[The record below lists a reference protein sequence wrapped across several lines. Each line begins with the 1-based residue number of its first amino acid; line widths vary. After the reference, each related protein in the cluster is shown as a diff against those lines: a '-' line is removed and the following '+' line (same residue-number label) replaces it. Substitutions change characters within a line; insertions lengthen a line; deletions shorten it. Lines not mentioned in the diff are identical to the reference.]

1 SRSEAAKQRRQ
12 DQLQRWL
19 GSETDRTGSEARD
32 TLSASGTRRAKVR
45 FAQGAVFMA
54 ACSAGDR
61 EEVAALLRQGADINH
76 ANIDG
81 LTALHQACID
91 ENAEMVQFLVESGS
105 DINRGD
111 NEGWTPL
118 HAAASCGFIQIV
130 KFLIEHGA
138 HVGAVNSEGELPL
151 DVATEDAMERL
162 LKEEIK
168 KQGIDVDKAR
178 KEEERVMLQEATAV
192 LAGGG
197 TLLPHPNTKATAL
210 HVASA
215 KGYIEVL
222 KVLLR
227 CGVDVN
233 SRDVD
238 GWTPLHAAAHWGQE
252 EVCGLLADSMC
263 DMGAVNNVG
272 QTPLDVADENLA
284 DALEELQKKQNAL
297 RSEKEK
303 QTPVI
308 DTSQQIPIV
317 PVRARRSSK
326 EKICLHERE
335 KHPSPALPSGP
346 VEDEE
351 EEGQT
356 GQGQPQSQGKASS
369 SSSSEEESE
378 SESDAES
385 EKAKNR
391 ELINNLNNKRNTSG
405 LLPTSMSLSSAV
417 SQMKKVK
424 EVGHQ
429 ASLRA
434 TKDLTKPPTGEAP
447 GSWRTSLRKAGSSV
461 TLGSAE
467 LTDSSQEQSRVPD
480 PGLGMTRSA
489 SSPRLSSE
497 AEAKVNAVSSE
508 PRLARVPPIPTRR
521 LFSIPDSSPES
532 SNSPSWLSRSSS
544 YTRRLP
550 SQPGNDFTSSTPSL
564 LHSSSYGKRLDDPSV
579 TSANTGT
586 SASGLG
592 HLNSVLSQSDS
603 EPRLLLPGQSS
614 FLNKANAFFSSY
626 LKTSFSPRLPQ
637 EQKDPSAVTSAN
649 SQAPTAGEQ
658 ETKQR
663 RKSYLTPVRDEE
675 AEAQRKARSRH
686 ARQSRRSTQG
696 VTLTD
701 LVPLIGLHSSHV
713 TSLSRRTWCLQEVSW
728 RSRIASLQKS
738 DLLGLTQPSGS
749 SRPPAAD
756 KKGAHLP
763 LKEDFSA
770 YNSPL
775 TCLIFTDA
783 EASTGENEMER
794 WARERRERRQ
804 ARARRKAQRTGESDD
819 NEPSGEEEFSGS
831 GLDPRVR
838 TAAAFA
844 LFVFPSFFTHS
855 VSRSDSVISDLCSCT
870 PSGRTARVTTAPLEG
885 RPKTLKR
892 YPLSQIILLCSL
904 RGCLHVLRPRRK
916 CVCLSVQLFEE
927 VSRENSQLQSQLQD
941 TQRVVSQTRLELE
954 KATQRQER
962 LSDCSALLEL
972 ERKDRRMLERR
983 LGELEE
989 ELKVLVDLRADNQ
1002 RLKDENGALIRVISK
1017 LSK

>member
-1 SRSEAAKQRRQ
+1 MAATDASRSEAAKQRRQ

-19 GSETDRTGSEARD
+19 GSETDRTGSEARE
-32 TLSASGTRRAKVR
+32 TLSGSVTRRAKVR

-105 DINRGD
+105 DVNRGD

-118 HAAASCGFIQIV
+118 HAAASCGFIQIT
-130 KFLIEHGA
+130 KYLIEHGA

-162 LKEEIK
+162 LKAEIK

-178 KEEERVMLQEATAV
+178 KEEERIMLQDAMAV

-197 TLLPHPNTKATAL
+197 TLTPHPNTKATAL
-210 HVASA
+210 HVAAA

-222 KVLLR
+222 KVLLQ
-227 CGVDVN
+227 CGVDVD
-233 SRDVD
+233 SMDID

-252 EVCGLLADSMC
+252 EVCIQLADNMC

-272 QTPLDVADENLA
+272 QTPLDVADESLA
-284 DALEELQKKQNAL
+284 DTLEQLQKKQNAL
-297 RSEKEK
+297 RSLKEK

-308 DTSQQIPIV
+308 EPGPQISMV
-317 PVRARRSSK
+317 PVRTRSK

-335 KHPSPALPSGP
+335 KHPSPALPSSP
-346 VEDEE
+346 AEDEE

-356 GQGQPQSQGKASS
+356 GQSQSQSQGKASS

-385 EKAKNR
+385 EKVKSR
-391 ELINNLNNKRNTSG
+391 EIINNLNNKRNATS
-405 LLPTSMSLSSAV
+405 LLPTSMSTSTAA
-417 SQMKKVK
+417 SQAKK
-424 EVGHQ
+424 Q
-429 ASLRA
+429 DPS
-434 TKDLTKPPTGEAP
+434 KPPATEAP

-461 TLGSAE
+461 TLGSAG
-467 LTDSSQEQSRVPD
+467 LPDSSQDPSRPPD
-480 PGLGMTRSA
+480 TGLGMIRSA

-497 AEAKVNAVSSE
+497 ADTKE

-521 LFSIPDSSPES
+521 LFSIPDSSPDN
-532 SNSPSWLSRSSS
+532 SNSWLSRSSS
-544 YTRRLP
+544 YTRRLH
-550 SQPGNDFTSSTPSL
+550 SQSGNDLTSSTPSL
-564 LHSSSYGKRLDDPSV
+564 LLSSSYGKRLDDPTV
-579 TSANTGT
+579 TSASTGT
-586 SASGLG
+586 SSTGLSRF
-592 HLNSVLSQSDS
+592 NSVL
-603 EPRLLLPGQSS
+603 GQ
-614 FLNKANAFFSSY
+614 
-626 LKTSFSPRLPQ
+626 RLPQ
-637 EQKDPSAVTSAN
+637 EQTEKKDQSAVSN
-649 SQAPTAGEQ
+649 SQSTTTGEQ

-701 LVPLIGLHSSHV
+701 LQEAEKTMKTDNKG
-713 TSLSRRTWCLQEVSW
+713 RDKKEEEEKEKEAKAKKGEEGEVSW

-738 DLLGLTQPSGS
+738 DLLGLTQPTGTP
-749 SRPPAAD
+749 RPQTSD
-756 KKGAHLP
+756 RR
-763 LKEDFSA
+763 DV
-770 YNSPL
+770 
-775 TCLIFTDA
+775 
-783 EASTGENEMER
+783 EASTGESETER

-819 NEPSGEEEFSGS
+819 NDPSGEEEFSGS
-831 GLDPRVR
+831 GLDPQ
-838 TAAAFA
+838 TDQH
-844 LFVFPSFFTHS
+844 LS
-855 VSRSDSVISDLCSCT
+855 SRSDISYNDCT
-870 PSGRTARVTTAPLEG
+870 QGEG
-885 RPKTLKR
+885 SETKDFK
-892 YPLSQIILLCSL
+892 
-904 RGCLHVLRPRRK
+904 K
-916 CVCLSVQLFEE
+916 LFEE

-941 TQRVVSQTRLELE
+941 TQRIVSQTRLDLE

-962 LSDCSALLEL
+962 FTDCSALLDL

-983 LGELEE
+983 MAELEE

>member
-1 SRSEAAKQRRQ
+1 MAATDQSRSEAAKQRRQ

-19 GSETDRTGSEARD
+19 GSETDQTGPETRGTASG
-32 TLSASGTRRAKVR
+32 SGTRRAKVR

-105 DINRGD
+105 DVNRGD

-118 HAAASCGFIQIV
+118 HAAASCGFIQIT
-130 KFLIEHGA
+130 KYLIEHGA

-162 LKEEIK
+162 LKGEIK
-168 KQGIDVDKAR
+168 KQAIDVDVAR
-178 KEEERVMLQEATAV
+178 KEEERVMLQDARAV

-197 TLLPHPNTKATAL
+197 TLTPHPNTKATAL
-210 HVASA
+210 HVAAA

-222 KVLLR
+222 KVLLQ
-227 CGVDVN
+227 CGVDV
-233 SRDVD
+233 DCGDID

-252 EVCGLLADSMC
+252 EVCSLLADNMC
-263 DMGAVNNVG
+263 NMTAVNNVG

-284 DALEELQKKQNAL
+284 DALEELQKKQKAL

-308 DTSQQIPIV
+308 EIGPQISMV
-317 PVRARRSSK
+317 PVRTRRTSISRMSSK

-335 KHPSPALPSGP
+335 KHPPPALQGSPA
-346 VEDEE
+346 EDEE
-351 EEGQT
+351 EEGPT
-356 GQGQPQSQGKASS
+356 GPSQPQSQGKASS

-391 ELINNLNNKRNTSG
+391 EHINNLNNKRNTTS
-405 LLPTSMSLSSAV
+405 LLPTSMPTSTA
-417 SQMKKVK
+417 
-424 EVGHQ
+424 
-429 ASLRA
+429 ASPAR
-434 TKDLTKPPTGEAP
+434 KDPGKPPAPEAP
-447 GSWRTSLRKAGSSV
+447 GSWRTSLRKAGSST
-461 TLGSAE
+461 TLGSAGLSE
-467 LTDSSQEQSRVPD
+467 TSQDPSRPPETA
-480 PGLGMTRSA
+480 PGMSRSA

-497 AEAKVNAVSSE
+497 ADAKE

-521 LFSIPDSSPES
+521 LFSIPDSSS
-532 SNSPSWLSRSSS
+532 DTSNSWLSRSSS
-544 YTRRLP
+544 YTRRLH
-550 SQPGNDFTSSTPSL
+550 SQSGNDFTSSTPSL
-564 LHSSSYGKRLDDPSV
+564 LHSSSYGKRLDDPTV
-579 TSANTGT
+579 TSASTGT
-586 SASGLG
+586 SSAGLSR
-592 HLNSVLSQSDS
+592 LNSVSSQRLSQ
-603 EPRLLLPGQSS
+603 
-614 FLNKANAFFSSY
+614 
-626 LKTSFSPRLPQ
+626 
-637 EQKDPSAVTSAN
+637 EQTEKKDRFAVTTSSN
-649 SQAPTAGEQ
+649 SQSTGEQ
-658 ETKQR
+658 EAKQR

-701 LVPLIGLHSSHV
+701 LQEAEKTMKTDSKVREKKEEEDKEKEKEAKARKGEEG
-713 TSLSRRTWCLQEVSW
+713 EVSW

-738 DLLGLTQPSGS
+738 DLLGLTQPAGTP
-749 SRPPAAD
+749 RPQTSD
-756 KKGAHLP
+756 RRVV
-763 LKEDFSA
+763 
-770 YNSPL
+770 
-775 TCLIFTDA
+775 
-783 EASTGENEMER
+783 EANTGESETER

-819 NEPSGEEEFSGS
+819 NYPSGEEEVSGG
-831 GLDPRVR
+831 GLDPQ
-838 TAAAFA
+838 TNQHSSSK
-844 LFVFPSFFTHS
+844 SFN
-855 VSRSDSVISDLCSCT
+855 DCT
-870 PSGRTARVTTAPLEG
+870 QGGVPDG
-885 RPKTLKR
+885 KDFK
-892 YPLSQIILLCSL
+892 
-904 RGCLHVLRPRRK
+904 K
-916 CVCLSVQLFEE
+916 LFED
-927 VSRENSQLQSQLQD
+927 VSRENNQLQSQLQD
-941 TQRVVSQTRLELE
+941 TQRIISQTRLDLE

-962 LSDCSALLEL
+962 FTDCSALLDL

-983 LGELEE
+983 MAELDE

>member
-1 SRSEAAKQRRQ
+1 MAATDHSRSEAAKQRRQ

-19 GSETDRTGSEARD
+19 GSETDRTGSEARE
-32 TLSASGTRRAKVR
+32 TSSGSGTRRAKVR

-105 DINRGD
+105 DVNRGD

-118 HAAASCGFIQIV
+118 HAAASCGFIQIA
-130 KFLIEHGA
+130 KYLIEHGA

-162 LKEEIK
+162 LKGEIK
-168 KQGIDVDKAR
+168 KQAIDVDKAR
-178 KEEERVMLQEATAV
+178 KEEERIMLQDAMAV

-197 TLLPHPNTKATAL
+197 TLTPHPNTKATAL
-210 HVASA
+210 HVAAA

-222 KVLLR
+222 KVLLQ
-227 CGVDVN
+227 CGVDVD
-233 SRDVD
+233 SRDID
-238 GWTPLHAAAHWGQE
+238 GWTPLHAGAHWGQE
-252 EVCGLLADSMC
+252 EACSLLADHMC

-272 QTPLDVADENLA
+272 QTPLDVADENLV
-284 DALEELQKKQNAL
+284 DTLEELQKKQNAL

-308 DTSQQIPIV
+308 ETSPPISMV
-317 PVRARRSSK
+317 PVRTRRTSISRMSSK

-335 KHPSPALPSGP
+335 KHPPPALQSSPA
-346 VEDEE
+346 EDEE
-351 EEGQT
+351 EEGGQT
-356 GQGQPQSQGKASS
+356 GQNQPQGQGKASS

-391 ELINNLNNKRNTSG
+391 EIINNLNNKRNATS
-405 LLPTSMSLSSAV
+405 LPPTSMSTSTAA
-417 SQMKKVK
+417 SQVKKDP
-424 EVGHQ
+424 G
-429 ASLRA
+429 
-434 TKDLTKPPTGEAP
+434 KPPATEAP

-461 TLGSAE
+461 TLGSAG
-467 LTDSSQEQSRVPD
+467 LSDSTQDPSRPPETV
-480 PGLGMTRSA
+480 LGMTRSA

-497 AEAKVNAVSSE
+497 ADTKE

-521 LFSIPDSSPES
+521 LFSIPDSSPDN
-532 SNSPSWLSRSSS
+532 SNSWLSRSSS
-544 YTRRLP
+544 YTRRLH
-550 SQPGNDFTSSTPSL
+550 SQSGNDLTSSTPSL
-564 LHSSSYGKRLDDPSV
+564 LHSSSYGKRLDDPTV
-579 TSANTGT
+579 TSASTGT
-586 SASGLG
+586 SPAPLSR
-592 HLNSVLSQSDS
+592 LNSVLAQ
-603 EPRLLLPGQSS
+603 
-614 FLNKANAFFSSY
+614 
-626 LKTSFSPRLPQ
+626 RLPQ
-637 EQKDPSAVTSAN
+637 EQTEKKDQFAVTTSN
-649 SQAPTAGEQ
+649 SRSTTTGEQ
-658 ETKQR
+658 EAKQR

-701 LVPLIGLHSSHV
+701 LQEAEKTMKTDNKG
-713 TSLSRRTWCLQEVSW
+713 REKKEEEEKEKEKEAKAKKGEEGEVSW

-738 DLLGLTQPSGS
+738 DLLGLTQPAGTP
-749 SRPPAAD
+749 RPQTSD
-756 KKGAHLP
+756 RR
-763 LKEDFSA
+763 DV
-770 YNSPL
+770 
-775 TCLIFTDA
+775 
-783 EASTGENEMER
+783 EASTGESETER

-804 ARARRKAQRTGESDD
+804 ARAKRKAQRTGESDD
-819 NEPSGEEEFSGS
+819 NDPSGEEELSGS
-831 GLDPRVR
+831 GLDPQ
-838 TAAAFA
+838 TNQN
-844 LFVFPSFFTHS
+844 LS
-855 VSRSDSVISDLCSCT
+855 SRSFNDCTQGGDSD
-870 PSGRTARVTTAPLEG
+870 A
-885 RPKTLKR
+885 KDFK
-892 YPLSQIILLCSL
+892 
-904 RGCLHVLRPRRK
+904 K
-916 CVCLSVQLFEE
+916 LFEE
-927 VSRENSQLQSQLQD
+927 VSRENSELQSQLQD
-941 TQRVVSQTRLELE
+941 TQRIISQTRLDLE

-962 LSDCSALLEL
+962 FSDCSALLEL

-983 LGELEE
+983 MAELEE
-989 ELKVLVDLRADNQ
+989 ELKVLVDLRTDNQ

>member
-1 SRSEAAKQRRQ
+1 MAATDHSRSEAAKQRRQ

-19 GSETDRTGSEARD
+19 GSETDRTGSEARE
-32 TLSASGTRRAKVR
+32 TSSGSGTRRAKVR

-105 DINRGD
+105 DVNRGD

-118 HAAASCGFIQIV
+118 HAAASCGFIQIA
-130 KFLIEHGA
+130 KYLIEHGA

-162 LKEEIK
+162 LKGEIK
-168 KQGIDVDKAR
+168 KQAIDVDKAR
-178 KEEERVMLQEATAV
+178 KEEERIMLQDAMAV

-197 TLLPHPNTKATAL
+197 TLTPHPNTKATAL
-210 HVASA
+210 HVAAA

-222 KVLLR
+222 KVLLQ
-227 CGVDVN
+227 CGVDVD
-233 SRDVD
+233 SRDTD

-252 EVCGLLADSMC
+252 EVCTLLADNMC

-284 DALEELQKKQNAL
+284 DTLEELQKKQNAL

-308 DTSQQIPIV
+308 ETSPPISMV
-317 PVRARRSSK
+317 PVRTRRTSISRMSSK

-335 KHPSPALPSGP
+335 KHPPPALPSSP
-346 VEDEE
+346 AEDEE

-356 GQGQPQSQGKASS
+356 GQNQSQSQGKASS

-391 ELINNLNNKRNTSG
+391 EIINNLNNKRNATS
-405 LLPTSMSLSSAV
+405 LLPTSMSTSTAA
-417 SQMKKVK
+417 SQVKK
-424 EVGHQ
+424 Q
-429 ASLRA
+429 DPS
-434 TKDLTKPPTGEAP
+434 KPPTTEAP

-461 TLGSAE
+461 TLGSAG
-467 LTDSSQEQSRVPD
+467 LSDSSQDPSRPPETV
-480 PGLGMTRSA
+480 LGMTRSA

-497 AEAKVNAVSSE
+497 ADTKE
-508 PRLARVPPIPTRR
+508 PRLARVPPTPTRR
-521 LFSIPDSSPES
+521 LFSIPDSSPDN
-532 SNSPSWLSRSSS
+532 SNSWLSRSSS
-544 YTRRLP
+544 YTRRLH
-550 SQPGNDFTSSTPSL
+550 SQSGNDFTSSTPSL
-564 LHSSSYGKRLDDPSV
+564 LHSSSYGKRLDDPTV
-579 TSANTGT
+579 TSGSTGT
-586 SASGLG
+586 SSTGLSR
-592 HLNSVLSQSDS
+592 LNSVL
-603 EPRLLLPGQSS
+603 GQ
-614 FLNKANAFFSSY
+614 
-626 LKTSFSPRLPQ
+626 RLPQ
-637 EQKDPSAVTSAN
+637 EQTEKKDQSGVTTSN
-649 SQAPTAGEQ
+649 SRGSTTGEQ

-701 LVPLIGLHSSHV
+701 LQEAEKTMKTDNKG
-713 TSLSRRTWCLQEVSW
+713 REKKEEEEKEKEKEAKAKRGEEGEVSW

-738 DLLGLTQPSGS
+738 DLLGLTQPTGTP
-749 SRPPAAD
+749 RPQTSD
-756 KKGAHLP
+756 RR
-763 LKEDFSA
+763 DV
-770 YNSPL
+770 
-775 TCLIFTDA
+775 
-783 EASTGENEMER
+783 EASTGESEAAR
-794 WARERRERRQ
+794 WERERKERRQ
-804 ARARRKAQRTGESDD
+804 ARARRKAQKTGESDD

-831 GLDPRVR
+831 GLDPQTVR
-838 TAAAFA
+838 H
-844 LFVFPSFFTHS
+844 LS
-855 VSRSDSVISDLCSCT
+855 SRSDISCNDCT
-870 PSGRTARVTTAPLEG
+870 PGGGSDA
-885 RPKTLKR
+885 KDFK
-892 YPLSQIILLCSL
+892 
-904 RGCLHVLRPRRK
+904 K
-916 CVCLSVQLFEE
+916 LFEE
-927 VSRENSQLQSQLQD
+927 LSRENSQLQSQLQD
-941 TQRVVSQTRLELE
+941 TQRIINQTRLDLE

-962 LSDCSALLEL
+962 FSDCSALLEL

-983 LGELEE
+983 MAELEE

>member
-1 SRSEAAKQRRQ
+1 MAATDHSRSEAAKQRRQ

-19 GSETDRTGSEARD
+19 GSETDRTGSENRG
-32 TLSASGTRRAKVR
+32 TSGGSGTRRAKVR

-76 ANIDG
+76 ANVDG

-105 DINRGD
+105 DVNRGD

-118 HAAASCGFIQIV
+118 HAAASCGFIQIT
-130 KFLIEHGA
+130 KYLLEHGA

-162 LKEEIK
+162 LKAEIK
-168 KQGIDVDKAR
+168 KQGIDVDQAR
-178 KEEERVMLQEATAV
+178 KEEERIMLKDAMAV
-192 LAGGG
+192 LEGGG
-197 TLLPHPNTKATAL
+197 TLTPHPNTKATAL
-210 HVASA
+210 HVAAA

-222 KVLLR
+222 KVLLQ
-227 CGVDVN
+227 CGVDVDGTD
-233 SRDVD
+233 SD

-252 EVCGLLADSMC
+252 EVCTLLADSMC
-263 DMGAVNNVG
+263 DMAAVNNVG
-272 QTPLDVADENLA
+272 QTPLDVADENLV

-308 DTSQQIPIV
+308 ETSPQISIV
-317 PVRARRSSK
+317 PVRTRRTSISRMSSK
-326 EKICLHERE
+326 EKIGLHERE
-335 KHPSPALPSGP
+335 KHPPPALQSSPA
-346 VEDEE
+346 EDEE
-351 EEGQT
+351 EEGHPGL
-356 GQGQPQSQGKASS
+356 GQGQAKASS

-391 ELINNLNNKRNTSG
+391 EIINNLNNKRNNTS
-405 LLPTSMSLSSAV
+405 LLSTSMSASTTA
-417 SQMKKVK
+417 SQLKKQEPSK
-424 EVGHQ
+424 PQ
-429 ASLRA
+429 A
-434 TKDLTKPPTGEAP
+434 PEAP

-461 TLGSAE
+461 TLGSAG
-467 LTDSSQEQSRVPD
+467 LSDPSQDPARPVE

-497 AEAKVNAVSSE
+497 ADTKE
-508 PRLARVPPIPTRR
+508 PRLARVPPTPTRR
-521 LFSIPDSSPES
+521 LCSIPDSSPDN
-532 SNSPSWLSRSSS
+532 SNSWLSRSSS
-544 YTRRLP
+544 YTRRLH
-550 SQPGNDFTSSTPSL
+550 SQSGNELTSSTPSL
-564 LHSSSYGKRLDDPSV
+564 LHSSSYGKRLDDATV
-579 TSANTGT
+579 TSSITGT
-586 SASGLG
+586 SSAGLSR
-592 HLNSVLSQSDS
+592 LNSVLAQ
-603 EPRLLLPGQSS
+603 R
-614 FLNKANAFFSSY
+614 N
-626 LKTSFSPRLPQ
+626 PQ
-637 EQKDPSAVTSAN
+637 EQSEKKDQSSVNASN
-649 SQAPTAGEQ
+649 SQSTTAGEQ

-701 LVPLIGLHSSHV
+701 LQEAEKTIKTMKTDTKGKEQ
-713 TSLSRRTWCLQEVSW
+713 TEEEEKEREKEAKQKKAEEGEVSW

-738 DLLGLTQPSGS
+738 DLLGLTQPAGTP
-749 SRPPAAD
+749 RPQTSD
-756 KKGAHLP
+756 RR
-763 LKEDFSA
+763 DV
-770 YNSPL
+770 
-775 TCLIFTDA
+775 
-783 EASTGENEMER
+783 EANTGESETER

-804 ARARRKAQRTGESDD
+804 ARARRKAQRSGESEDVD
-819 NEPSGEEEFSGS
+819 PSGEEEFSGS
-831 GLDPRVR
+831 GLDPQKDQHASSRLDSSSKDR
-838 TAAAFA
+838 TQGAG
-844 LFVFPSFFTHS
+844 
-855 VSRSDSVISDLCSCT
+855 SDSKDF
-870 PSGRTARVTTAPLEG
+870 
-885 RPKTLKR
+885 KK
-892 YPLSQIILLCSL
+892 
-904 RGCLHVLRPRRK
+904 
-916 CVCLSVQLFEE
+916 LFEE
-927 VSRENSQLQSQLQD
+927 LSRENSQLQSQLQD
-941 TQRVVSQTRLELE
+941 TQRSVSQTRLDLE

-962 LSDCSALLEL
+962 FSDCSAMLEL

-983 LGELEE
+983 MAELEE

>member
-1 SRSEAAKQRRQ
+1 MAATDHSRSEAAKQRRQ

-19 GSETDRTGSEARD
+19 GSETDRTGSEARE
-32 TLSASGTRRAKVR
+32 TSSGSGTRRAKVR

-105 DINRGD
+105 DVNRGD

-118 HAAASCGFIQIV
+118 HAAASCGFIQIA
-130 KFLIEHGA
+130 KYLIEHGA

-162 LKEEIK
+162 LKGEIK
-168 KQGIDVDKAR
+168 KQAIDVDKAR
-178 KEEERVMLQEATAV
+178 KEEERIMLQDATAV

-197 TLLPHPNTKATAL
+197 TLTPHPNTKATAL
-210 HVASA
+210 HVAAA

-222 KVLLR
+222 KVLLQ
-227 CGVDVN
+227 CGVDVD
-233 SRDVD
+233 SRDTD

-252 EVCGLLADSMC
+252 EVCTLLADNMC

-284 DALEELQKKQNAL
+284 DTLEELQKKQNAL

-308 DTSQQIPIV
+308 ETSPPISMV
-317 PVRARRSSK
+317 PVRTRRTSISRMSSK

-335 KHPSPALPSGP
+335 KHPPPALPSSP
-346 VEDEE
+346 AEDEE

-356 GQGQPQSQGKASS
+356 GQNQSQSQGKASS

-391 ELINNLNNKRNTSG
+391 EIINNLNNKRNATG
-405 LLPTSMSLSSAV
+405 LLPTSMSTSAA
-417 SQMKKVK
+417 SQVKK
-424 EVGHQ
+424 Q
-429 ASLRA
+429 DPS
-434 TKDLTKPPTGEAP
+434 KPPTTEAP

-461 TLGSAE
+461 TLGSAG
-467 LTDSSQEQSRVPD
+467 LSDSNQDPSRPPETV
-480 PGLGMTRSA
+480 LGMTRSA

-497 AEAKVNAVSSE
+497 ADTKE
-508 PRLARVPPIPTRR
+508 PRLARVPPTPTRR
-521 LFSIPDSSPES
+521 LFSIPDSSPDN
-532 SNSPSWLSRSSS
+532 SN
-544 YTRRLP
+544 
-550 SQPGNDFTSSTPSL
+550 
-564 LHSSSYGKRLDDPSV
+564 SSSYGKRLDDPTV
-579 TSANTGT
+579 TSGSTGT
-586 SASGLG
+586 SSTGLSR
-592 HLNSVLSQSDS
+592 LNSVL
-603 EPRLLLPGQSS
+603 GQ
-614 FLNKANAFFSSY
+614 
-626 LKTSFSPRLPQ
+626 RLPQ
-637 EQKDPSAVTSAN
+637 EQTEKKDQSGVTTSN
-649 SQAPTAGEQ
+649 SRGSTTGEQ

-701 LVPLIGLHSSHV
+701 LQEAEKTMKTDNKG
-713 TSLSRRTWCLQEVSW
+713 REKKEEEEKEKEKEAKAKRGEEGEVSW

-738 DLLGLTQPSGS
+738 DLLGLTQPTGTP
-749 SRPPAAD
+749 RPQTSD
-756 KKGAHLP
+756 RR
-763 LKEDFSA
+763 DV
-770 YNSPL
+770 
-775 TCLIFTDA
+775 
-783 EASTGENEMER
+783 EASTGESEAAR
-794 WARERRERRQ
+794 WERERKERRQ
-804 ARARRKAQRTGESDD
+804 ARARRKAQKTGESDD
-819 NEPSGEEEFSGS
+819 NDPSGEEEFSGS
-831 GLDPRVR
+831 GLDPQTVR
-838 TAAAFA
+838 H
-844 LFVFPSFFTHS
+844 LS
-855 VSRSDSVISDLCSCT
+855 SRSDISCNDCT
-870 PSGRTARVTTAPLEG
+870 PGGGSDA
-885 RPKTLKR
+885 KDFK
-892 YPLSQIILLCSL
+892 
-904 RGCLHVLRPRRK
+904 K
-916 CVCLSVQLFEE
+916 LFEE
-927 VSRENSQLQSQLQD
+927 LSRENSQLQSQLQD
-941 TQRVVSQTRLELE
+941 TQRIINQTRLDLE

-962 LSDCSALLEL
+962 FSDCSALLEL

-983 LGELEE
+983 MADLEE

>member
-1 SRSEAAKQRRQ
+1 MAATDHSRSEAAKQRRH

-19 GSETDRTGSEARD
+19 GSETDRTGSEARE
-32 TLSASGTRRAKVR
+32 TSSGSGMRRTKVR

-105 DINRGD
+105 DVNRGD

-118 HAAASCGFIQIV
+118 HAAASCGFIQIA
-130 KFLIEHGA
+130 KYLIEHGA
-138 HVGAVNSEGELPL
+138 HVGTVNSEGELPL

-162 LKEEIK
+162 LKAEIK
-168 KQGIDVDKAR
+168 KQGIDVDNAR
-178 KEEERVMLQEATAV
+178 KEEERIMLQDAMAV

-197 TLLPHPNTKATAL
+197 TLTPHPNTKATAL
-210 HVASA
+210 HVAAA

-222 KVLLR
+222 KVLLQ
-227 CGVDVN
+227 CGVDVD
-233 SRDVD
+233 SRDTD
-238 GWTPLHAAAHWGQE
+238 SWTPLHAAAHWGQE
-252 EVCGLLADSMC
+252 EVCTLLADNMC
-263 DMGAVNNVG
+263 DMGAINNVG
-272 QTPLDVADENLA
+272 QTPLDVADENLV
-284 DALEELQKKQNAL
+284 DTLEELQKKQNAL

-308 DTSQQIPIV
+308 ETSPQISMV
-317 PVRARRSSK
+317 PVRARSK

-335 KHPSPALPSGP
+335 KHPPPALQSSPA
-346 VEDEE
+346 EDEE

-356 GQGQPQSQGKASS
+356 GQSQSHSQVKASS

-378 SESDAES
+378 SESDTES

-391 ELINNLNNKRNTSG
+391 EIINNLNNKRNTS
-405 LLPTSMSLSSAV
+405 LLPTSMSTSTAA
-417 SQMKKVK
+417 SQVKKQEPSK
-424 EVGHQ
+424 PT
-429 ASLRA
+429 A
-434 TKDLTKPPTGEAP
+434 TEAP

-461 TLGSAE
+461 ALGSAG
-467 LTDSSQEQSRVPD
+467 LSDSSQDPSRP
-480 PGLGMTRSA
+480 PESGLGMTRSA

-497 AEAKVNAVSSE
+497 ADPKE
-508 PRLARVPPIPTRR
+508 PKLARVPPIPTRR
-521 LFSIPDSSPES
+521 LFSIPDSSPDN
-532 SNSPSWLSRSSS
+532 SNSWLSRSSS
-544 YTRRLP
+544 YTRRLH
-550 SQPGNDFTSSTPSL
+550 SQTGNDLTSSTPYL
-564 LHSSSYGKRLDDPSV
+564 LHRCVCVSNGFGLVSSSSYGKRLDDPTV
-579 TSANTGT
+579 TSASTGT
-586 SASGLG
+586 SSAGLSR
-592 HLNSVLSQSDS
+592 LNSVLAQ
-603 EPRLLLPGQSS
+603 
-614 FLNKANAFFSSY
+614 
-626 LKTSFSPRLPQ
+626 RLPQ
-637 EQKDPSAVTSAN
+637 EQTEKKDQSAVTTVN
-649 SQAPTAGEQ
+649 SQSTTTGEQ

-701 LVPLIGLHSSHV
+701 LQEAEKTMKTMKTDNKGREKKEEEEKEKEREAKPKKGEEG
-713 TSLSRRTWCLQEVSW
+713 EVSW

-738 DLLGLTQPSGS
+738 DLLGLTQPAGTP
-749 SRPPAAD
+749 RPQASD
-756 KKGAHLP
+756 RK
-763 LKEDFSA
+763 DV
-770 YNSPL
+770 
-775 TCLIFTDA
+775 
-783 EASTGENEMER
+783 EASSGESEAER

-831 GLDPRVR
+831 GLDPR
-838 TAAAFA
+838 TDQY
-844 LFVFPSFFTHS
+844 LS
-855 VSRSDSVISDLCSCT
+855 SRSDVSCNDFT
-870 PSGRTARVTTAPLEG
+870 QGGESET
-885 RPKTLKR
+885 KDFK
-892 YPLSQIILLCSL
+892 
-904 RGCLHVLRPRRK
+904 K
-916 CVCLSVQLFEE
+916 LFEE
-927 VSRENSQLQSQLQD
+927 VSRENSLLQSQLQD
-941 TQRVVSQTRLELE
+941 TQRIVSQTRLDLE

-962 LSDCSALLEL
+962 FSDCSALLEL

-983 LGELEE
+983 MAELEE

>member
-1 SRSEAAKQRRQ
+1 MAATDHSRSEAAKQRRQ

-19 GSETDRTGSEARD
+19 GSDTDRTGLETKE
-32 TLSASGTRRAKVR
+32 TLSVSGTRRAKVR

-61 EEVAALLRQGADINH
+61 EEVAALLGQGADINH

-105 DINRGD
+105 DVNRGD

-118 HAAASCGFIQIV
+118 HAAASCGFIQIA
-130 KFLIEHGA
+130 KYLIEHGA
-138 HVGAVNSEGELPL
+138 NVGGVNSEGELPL

-162 LKEEIK
+162 LKGEIK

-178 KEEERVMLQEATAV
+178 KEEERIMLQDAMAV
-192 LAGGG
+192 LAGSG
-197 TLLPHPNTKATAL
+197 TLTPHPNTKATAL
-210 HVASA
+210 HVAAA

-222 KVLLR
+222 KVLLQ
-227 CGVDVN
+227 CGVDVD
-233 SRDVD
+233 SRDSD

-252 EVCGLLADSMC
+252 EVCTLLADNMC

-308 DTSQQIPIV
+308 ETSPQISMVPI
-317 PVRARRSSK
+317 RTRRTSISRMSSK

-335 KHPSPALPSGP
+335 KHPPPALPSSP
-346 VEDEE
+346 AEDEE
-351 EEGQT
+351 EEGQP
-356 GQGQPQSQGKASS
+356 GQGQPQIQGKASS

-378 SESDAES
+378 SESDVES

-391 ELINNLNNKRNTSG
+391 ELINNLNNKRNTTS
-405 LLPTSMSLSSAV
+405 LLPTSMSTGTAV
-417 SQMKKVK
+417 SQQKKD
-424 EVGHQ
+424 Q
-429 ASLRA
+429 S
-434 TKDLTKPPTGEAP
+434 KPSTTEAP

-461 TLGSAE
+461 TLGSAG
-467 LTDSSQEQSRVPD
+467 LSDSNQDTSRP
-480 PGLGMTRSA
+480 PETGLGMTRSA

-497 AEAKVNAVSSE
+497 ADTKE

-521 LFSIPDSSPES
+521 LFSIPD
-532 SNSPSWLSRSSS
+532 NSPDNSNSWLSRSSS
-544 YTRRLP
+544 YTRRLH
-550 SQPGNDFTSSTPSL
+550 SQSGNDLTSSTPSL
-564 LHSSSYGKRLDDPSV
+564 LYSSSYGKRLDDPTV
-579 TSANTGT
+579 TSASTGT
-586 SASGLG
+586 SSVGLSRPNNVLTQRLQEESEKKDQSAITS
-592 HLNSVLSQSDS
+592 LNSQ
-603 EPRLLLPGQSS
+603 GQ
-614 FLNKANAFFSSY
+614 NMG
-626 LKTSFSPRLPQ
+626 
-637 EQKDPSAVTSAN
+637 D
-649 SQAPTAGEQ
+649 Q

-701 LVPLIGLHSSHV
+701 LQEAEKTMKTDNKGREKREEEEKEKEKEKEAKVKKAEEG
-713 TSLSRRTWCLQEVSW
+713 EVSW

-738 DLLGLTQPSGS
+738 DLLGLTQPTGTPRLQTS
-749 SRPPAAD
+749 D
-756 KKGAHLP
+756 KK
-763 LKEDFSA
+763 DV
-770 YNSPL
+770 
-775 TCLIFTDA
+775 
-783 EASTGENEMER
+783 EASTGESETER

-831 GLDPRVR
+831 GLDPQKVGY
-838 TAAAFA
+838 
-844 LFVFPSFFTHS
+844 LG
-855 VSRSDSVISDLCSCT
+855 SRSDVSCNDST
-870 PSGRTARVTTAPLEG
+870 QGGDSAS
-885 RPKTLKR
+885 KDFK
-892 YPLSQIILLCSL
+892 
-904 RGCLHVLRPRRK
+904 K
-916 CVCLSVQLFEE
+916 LFEE

-941 TQRVVSQTRLELE
+941 TQRVIGQTRLDLE

-962 LSDCSALLEL
+962 FSDCSAMLEL

-983 LGELEE
+983 MAELEE

>member
-1 SRSEAAKQRRQ
+1 MAATDHSRSEAAKQRRQ

-19 GSETDRTGSEARD
+19 GSETDRTGPEARE
-32 TLSASGTRRAKVR
+32 TSGGSVTRRTKVR

-91 ENAEMVQFLVESGS
+91 ENAEMVQFLVENGS
-105 DINRGD
+105 EVNRGD

-118 HAAASCGFIQIV
+118 HAAASCGFIQIA
-130 KFLIEHGA
+130 KYLIEHGA

-162 LKEEIK
+162 LKAEIK
-168 KQGIDVDKAR
+168 KQAIDVDKAR
-178 KEEERVMLQEATAV
+178 KEEERIMLQDAMAV

-197 TLLPHPNTKATAL
+197 TLTPHPNTRATAL
-210 HVASA
+210 HVAAA

-222 KVLLR
+222 KVLLQ
-227 CGVDVN
+227 CGVDVD
-233 SRDVD
+233 SRDID
-238 GWTPLHAAAHWGQE
+238 SWTPLHAAAHWGQE
-252 EVCGLLADSMC
+252 EVCTLLADNMC

-272 QTPLDVADENLA
+272 QTPLDVADENLV
-284 DALEELQKKQNAL
+284 DTLEELQKKQNAL

-308 DTSQQIPIV
+308 ETSPQISMV
-317 PVRARRSSK
+317 PVRARRTSISRMSSK

-335 KHPSPALPSGP
+335 KHPPPALQSSPA
-346 VEDEE
+346 EDEE

-356 GQGQPQSQGKASS
+356 GQSQSQSQAKASS

-391 ELINNLNNKRNTSG
+391 EIINNLNNKRNTTS
-405 LLPTSMSLSSAV
+405 LLPTSMSTSTAA
-417 SQMKKVK
+417 SQVKKQ
-424 EVGHQ
+424 EP
-429 ASLRA
+429 S
-434 TKDLTKPPTGEAP
+434 KPAAPEAP

-461 TLGSAE
+461 TLGSAG
-467 LTDSSQEQSRVPD
+467 LSDSSQDPSRP
-480 PGLGMTRSA
+480 PESGLGMTRSA
-489 SSPRLSSE
+489 SSPRLSSD
-497 AEAKVNAVSSE
+497 ADTKE

-521 LFSIPDSSPES
+521 LFSIPDSSPDN
-532 SNSPSWLSRSSS
+532 SNSWLSRSSS
-544 YTRRLP
+544 YTRRLH
-550 SQPGNDFTSSTPSL
+550 SQTGNDLTSSTPYL
-564 LHSSSYGKRLDDPSV
+564 LHSSSYGKRLDDPTV
-579 TSANTGT
+579 TSASTGT
-586 SASGLG
+586 SSAGLSR
-592 HLNSVLSQSDS
+592 LNSVLAQ
-603 EPRLLLPGQSS
+603 
-614 FLNKANAFFSSY
+614 
-626 LKTSFSPRLPQ
+626 RLPQ
-637 EQKDPSAVTSAN
+637 EQTDKKDQSAVTTSN
-649 SQAPTAGEQ
+649 SQSTTTGEQ

-701 LVPLIGLHSSHV
+701 LQEAEKTMKTMKTDNKGREKKEEEEKEKEKETKPKKGEEG
-713 TSLSRRTWCLQEVSW
+713 EVSW

-738 DLLGLTQPSGS
+738 DLLGLTQPAGTA
-749 SRPPAAD
+749 RPQASD
-756 KKGAHLP
+756 RR
-763 LKEDFSA
+763 DV
-770 YNSPL
+770 
-775 TCLIFTDA
+775 
-783 EASTGENEMER
+783 EASTGESETER

-819 NEPSGEEEFSGS
+819 NDPSGEEEFSGS
-831 GLDPRVR
+831 GLDPQTDRH
-838 TAAAFA
+838 
-844 LFVFPSFFTHS
+844 LS
-855 VSRSDSVISDLCSCT
+855 SRSAVSCNDYT
-870 PSGRTARVTTAPLEG
+870 QGGESEA
-885 RPKTLKR
+885 KDFK
-892 YPLSQIILLCSL
+892 
-904 RGCLHVLRPRRK
+904 K
-916 CVCLSVQLFEE
+916 LFEE

-941 TQRVVSQTRLELE
+941 TQRIVSQTRLDLE

-962 LSDCSALLEL
+962 FSDCSALLEL
-972 ERKDRRMLERR
+972 ER
-983 LGELEE
+983 
-989 ELKVLVDLRADNQ
+989 KVLVDLRADNQ

>member
-1 SRSEAAKQRRQ
+1 MAATDHSRSEAAKQRRQ

-19 GSETDRTGSEARD
+19 GSDTDRTAPETPGSQ
-32 TLSASGTRRAKVR
+32 SVSGPRRAKVR

-105 DINRGD
+105 EVNRGD

-118 HAAASCGFIQIV
+118 HAAASCGFIQIA
-130 KFLIEHGA
+130 KYLIEHGA

-162 LKEEIK
+162 LKGEIK
-168 KQGIDVDKAR
+168 KQAIDVDKAR
-178 KEEERVMLQEATAV
+178 KEEERIMLQDASAV
-192 LAGGG
+192 LAGSG
-197 TLLPHPNTKATAL
+197 TLTPHPNTKATAL
-210 HVASA
+210 HVAAA

-222 KVLLR
+222 KVLLKCR
-227 CGVDVN
+227 VDVDG
-233 SRDVD
+233 RDVD

-252 EVCGLLADSMC
+252 EVCTLLVDHMC

-272 QTPLDVADENLA
+272 QTPLDVADENLV
-284 DALEELQKKQNAL
+284 DTLEELQKKQNAL

-308 DTSQQIPIV
+308 ETSPPISMV
-317 PVRARRSSK
+317 PVRTRRTSISRMSSK

-335 KHPSPALPSGP
+335 KHPPPALPSSP
-346 VEDEE
+346 AEDEE
-351 EEGQT
+351 DESQSGQSQS
-356 GQGQPQSQGKASS
+356 QGGQGKASS

-391 ELINNLNNKRNTSG
+391 EIINNLNNKRNAAS
-405 LLPTSMSLSSAV
+405 LLPTSMSTGTAANQAKKQDLS
-417 SQMKKVK
+417 
-424 EVGHQ
+424 
-429 ASLRA
+429 
-434 TKDLTKPPTGEAP
+434 KPPTTEAP

-461 TLGSAE
+461 TLGSAG
-467 LTDSSQEQSRVPD
+467 LSDSSQDPSRPPD
-480 PGLGMTRSA
+480 TGLGMTRSA

-497 AEAKVNAVSSE
+497 ADTKE

-521 LFSIPDSSPES
+521 LFSIPDSSPDN
-532 SNSPSWLSRSSS
+532 SN
-544 YTRRLP
+544 
-550 SQPGNDFTSSTPSL
+550 
-564 LHSSSYGKRLDDPSV
+564 SSSYGKRLDDPTV
-579 TSANTGT
+579 TSTSTGT
-586 SASGLG
+586 SSAGLSR
-592 HLNSVLSQSDS
+592 LNSVLAQ
-603 EPRLLLPGQSS
+603 
-614 FLNKANAFFSSY
+614 
-626 LKTSFSPRLPQ
+626 RLPQ
-637 EQKDPSAVTSAN
+637 EQSEKKDPAITTSI
-649 SQAPTAGEQ
+649 STTGEQ

-701 LVPLIGLHSSHV
+701 LQEAEKTLKTDNKAREKKEEDEKEKEKEAKVKKGEEG
-713 TSLSRRTWCLQEVSW
+713 EVSW

-738 DLLGLTQPSGS
+738 DLLGLTQPTGAP
-749 SRPPAAD
+749 RPHTSD
-756 KKGAHLP
+756 RK
-763 LKEDFSA
+763 DV
-770 YNSPL
+770 
-775 TCLIFTDA
+775 
-783 EASTGENEMER
+783 EASAGESETDR

-804 ARARRKAQRTGESDD
+804 IRARRKEQRLGESDD
-819 NEPSGEEEFSGS
+819 NDPSGEEEFSGS
-831 GLDPRVR
+831 GLVPQ
-838 TAAAFA
+838 TAGH
-844 LFVFPSFFTHS
+844 LS
-855 VSRSDSVISDLCSCT
+855 SRSDVSCNDCTKGGGSDS
-870 PSGRTARVTTAPLEG
+870 
-885 RPKTLKR
+885 KDFK
-892 YPLSQIILLCSL
+892 
-904 RGCLHVLRPRRK
+904 K
-916 CVCLSVQLFEE
+916 LFEE

-941 TQRVVSQTRLELE
+941 TQRIVNQTRLDLE

-962 LSDCSALLEL
+962 FSDCSALLEL

-983 LGELEE
+983 MAELEE

>member
-1 SRSEAAKQRRQ
+1 MAATDHSRSEAAKQRRQ

-19 GSETDRTGSEARD
+19 GSETDQTGWEARE
-32 TLSASGTRRAKVR
+32 TVSGSGTRRAKVR

-105 DINRGD
+105 DVNRGD

-118 HAAASCGFIQIV
+118 HAAASCGFIQIA
-130 KFLIEHGA
+130 KYLIEHGA

-162 LKEEIK
+162 LKGEIK
-168 KQGIDVDKAR
+168 KQGIDVDMAR
-178 KEEERVMLQEATAV
+178 KEEERIMLQDAMAV

-197 TLLPHPNTKATAL
+197 SLTPHPNTKATAL
-210 HVASA
+210 HVAAA

-222 KVLLR
+222 KVLLQ
-227 CGVDVN
+227 CDV
-233 SRDVD
+233 DVD
-238 GWTPLHAAAHWGQE
+238 GRDTDGWSPLHAAAHWGQE
-252 EVCGLLADSMC
+252 EVCALLADNMC

-284 DALEELQKKQNAL
+284 DTLEELQKKQNAL

-308 DTSQQIPIV
+308 ETSPQISMV
-317 PVRARRSSK
+317 PVRTRSK

-335 KHPSPALPSGP
+335 KHPPPALPSSP
-346 VEDEE
+346 AEDEE

-356 GQGQPQSQGKASS
+356 GQSQSQSQSQSQGKASS

-391 ELINNLNNKRNTSG
+391 EIINNLNNKRNATS
-405 LLPTSMSLSSAV
+405 LLPTSMSTSTAA
-417 SQMKKVK
+417 SQVKKDP
-424 EVGHQ
+424 
-429 ASLRA
+429 S
-434 TKDLTKPPTGEAP
+434 KPPTTEAP

-461 TLGSAE
+461 TLGSAG
-467 LTDSSQEQSRVPD
+467 LSDSSQDPSRP
-480 PGLGMTRSA
+480 PETALGMTRSA

-497 AEAKVNAVSSE
+497 ADTKE

-521 LFSIPDSSPES
+521 LVSIPDSSTDN
-532 SNSPSWLSRSSS
+532 SNSWLSRSSS
-544 YTRRLP
+544 YTRRLH
-550 SQPGNDFTSSTPSL
+550 SQSGNDLTSSTPSL
-564 LHSSSYGKRLDDPSV
+564 LHSSSYGKRLDDPTV
-579 TSANTGT
+579 TSASTGT
-586 SASGLG
+586 SSAGLSR
-592 HLNSVLSQSDS
+592 LNSVLAQ
-603 EPRLLLPGQSS
+603 
-614 FLNKANAFFSSY
+614 
-626 LKTSFSPRLPQ
+626 RLPQ
-637 EQKDPSAVTSAN
+637 EQTEKKDHFAVTTSN
-649 SQAPTAGEQ
+649 SRDTTTGEQ

-701 LVPLIGLHSSHV
+701 LQEAEKTMKTDNKGKEKKEEEEKEKEKEAKAKKGEEG
-713 TSLSRRTWCLQEVSW
+713 EVSW

-738 DLLGLTQPSGS
+738 DLLGLTQPTGAP
-749 SRPPAAD
+749 RPQTAD
-756 KKGAHLP
+756 RR
-763 LKEDFSA
+763 DV
-770 YNSPL
+770 
-775 TCLIFTDA
+775 
-783 EASTGENEMER
+783 EASTGESETER

-819 NEPSGEEEFSGS
+819 NDPSGEEEFSGS
-831 GLDPRVR
+831 GLDPQTVR
-838 TAAAFA
+838 H
-844 LFVFPSFFTHS
+844 LS
-855 VSRSDSVISDLCSCT
+855 SRSDVSCNDCT
-870 PSGRTARVTTAPLEG
+870 QGGGTET
-885 RPKTLKR
+885 KDFK
-892 YPLSQIILLCSL
+892 
-904 RGCLHVLRPRRK
+904 K
-916 CVCLSVQLFEE
+916 LFEE

-941 TQRVVSQTRLELE
+941 TQRIVSQTKLDLE
-954 KATQRQER
+954 KATQVTHE
-962 LSDCSALLEL
+962 LLF
-972 ERKDRRMLERR
+972 
-983 LGELEE
+983 
-989 ELKVLVDLRADNQ
+989 
-1002 RLKDENGALIRVISK
+1002 
-1017 LSK
+1017 

>member
-1 SRSEAAKQRRQ
+1 MAATDHSRSEAAKQRRQ

-19 GSETDRTGSEARD
+19 GSETDQTGSETRD
-32 TLSASGTRRAKVR
+32 TLSGSGTRRAKVR

-105 DINRGD
+105 DVNRGD

-118 HAAASCGFIQIV
+118 HAAASCGFIQIT
-130 KFLIEHGA
+130 KYLIEHGA

-162 LKEEIK
+162 LKGEIK
-168 KQGIDVDKAR
+168 KQAIDVDKAR
-178 KEEERVMLQEATAV
+178 KEEERVMLQDAMAV

-197 TLLPHPNTKATAL
+197 TLTPHPNTKATAL
-210 HVASA
+210 HVAAA

-222 KVLLR
+222 KVLLQ
-227 CGVDVN
+227 CSVDVD
-233 SRDVD
+233 SRDTD
-238 GWTPLHAAAHWGQE
+238 GWTPLHAGAHWGQE
-252 EVCGLLADSMC
+252 EVCSLLADNMC
-263 DMGAVNNVG
+263 DMGAVNIVG
-272 QTPLDVADENLA
+272 QTPLDVADEKLV
-284 DALEELQKKQNAL
+284 DTLEELQKKQNAL

-308 DTSQQIPIV
+308 ETSPQISMV
-317 PVRARRSSK
+317 PVRTRRTSISRMSSK

-335 KHPSPALPSGP
+335 KHPPPALQSSPA
-346 VEDEE
+346 EDEE
-351 EEGQT
+351 EDGQMA
-356 GQGQPQSQGKASS
+356 QSQPQSQGKASS

-391 ELINNLNNKRNTSG
+391 EIINNLNNKRNTTS
-405 LLPTSMSLSSAV
+405 LLPTSVPTSTAA
-417 SQMKKVK
+417 SQVKKQDP
-424 EVGHQ
+424 G
-429 ASLRA
+429 
-434 TKDLTKPPTGEAP
+434 KPPAPEAP
-447 GSWRTSLRKAGSSV
+447 GSWRTSLRKAGSSMA
-461 TLGSAE
+461 LGSAG
-467 LTDSSQEQSRVPD
+467 LSDTSQDPSRPPEAV
-480 PGLGMTRSA
+480 LGMTRSA

-497 AEAKVNAVSSE
+497 ADTKE

-521 LFSIPDSSPES
+521 LFSIPD
-532 SNSPSWLSRSSS
+532 NSPDNSNSWLSRSSS
-544 YTRRLP
+544 YTRRLH
-550 SQPGNDFTSSTPSL
+550 SQSGNDLTSSTPSL
-564 LHSSSYGKRLDDPSV
+564 LRSSSYGKRLDDPTV
-579 TSANTGT
+579 TSASTGT
-586 SASGLG
+586 SSAGLSR
-592 HLNSVLSQSDS
+592 LNSVSSQ
-603 EPRLLLPGQSS
+603 RL
-614 FLNKANAFFSSY
+614 
-626 LKTSFSPRLPQ
+626 TQ
-637 EQKDPSAVTSAN
+637 EQTEKKDRSAVTTFSN
-649 SQAPTAGEQ
+649 SQSTTTGEQ
-658 ETKQR
+658 EAKQR

-701 LVPLIGLHSSHV
+701 LQEAEKTMMKTDNKG
-713 TSLSRRTWCLQEVSW
+713 REKEEEEKEKEKEAKAKKGEEGEVSW

-738 DLLGLTQPSGS
+738 DLLGLTQPAGTP
-749 SRPPAAD
+749 RPQTSD
-756 KKGAHLP
+756 RR
-763 LKEDFSA
+763 DV
-770 YNSPL
+770 
-775 TCLIFTDA
+775 
-783 EASTGENEMER
+783 EASTGESETER

-819 NEPSGEEEFSGS
+819 NDPSGEEEFSGS
-831 GLDPRVR
+831 GLDPQ
-838 TAAAFA
+838 TNQH
-844 LFVFPSFFTHS
+844 LS
-855 VSRSDSVISDLCSCT
+855 SRPFNDCTQGGGSDSNDF
-870 PSGRTARVTTAPLEG
+870 
-885 RPKTLKR
+885 KK
-892 YPLSQIILLCSL
+892 
-904 RGCLHVLRPRRK
+904 
-916 CVCLSVQLFEE
+916 LFED

-941 TQRVVSQTRLELE
+941 TQRIISQTRLDLE

-962 LSDCSALLEL
+962 FSDCSALLDL

-983 LGELEE
+983 MAELEE

>member
-1 SRSEAAKQRRQ
+1 MAATDHSRSEAAKQRRQ

-19 GSETDRTGSEARD
+19 GSETDQTGWEARE
-32 TLSASGTRRAKVR
+32 TVSGSGTRRAKVR

-105 DINRGD
+105 DVNRGD

-118 HAAASCGFIQIV
+118 HAAASCGFIQIA
-130 KFLIEHGA
+130 KYLIEHGA

-162 LKEEIK
+162 LKGEIK
-168 KQGIDVDKAR
+168 KQGIDVDMAR
-178 KEEERVMLQEATAV
+178 KEEERIMLQDAMAV

-197 TLLPHPNTKATAL
+197 SLTPHPNTKATAL
-210 HVASA
+210 HVAAA

-222 KVLLR
+222 KVLLQ
-227 CGVDVN
+227 CDV
-233 SRDVD
+233 DVD
-238 GWTPLHAAAHWGQE
+238 GRDTDGWSPLHAAAHWGQE
-252 EVCGLLADSMC
+252 EVCALLADNMC

-284 DALEELQKKQNAL
+284 DTLEELQKKQNAL

-308 DTSQQIPIV
+308 ETSPQISMV
-317 PVRARRSSK
+317 PVRTRSK

-335 KHPSPALPSGP
+335 KHPPPALPSSP
-346 VEDEE
+346 AEDEE

-356 GQGQPQSQGKASS
+356 GQSQSQSQSQSQGKASS

-391 ELINNLNNKRNTSG
+391 EIINNLNNKRNATS
-405 LLPTSMSLSSAV
+405 LLPTSMSTSTAA
-417 SQMKKVK
+417 SQVKKDP
-424 EVGHQ
+424 
-429 ASLRA
+429 S
-434 TKDLTKPPTGEAP
+434 KPPTTEAP

-461 TLGSAE
+461 TLGSAG
-467 LTDSSQEQSRVPD
+467 LSDSSQDPSRP
-480 PGLGMTRSA
+480 PETALGMTRSA

-497 AEAKVNAVSSE
+497 ADTKE

-521 LFSIPDSSPES
+521 LVSIPDSSTDN
-532 SNSPSWLSRSSS
+532 SNSWLSRSSS
-544 YTRRLP
+544 YTRRLH
-550 SQPGNDFTSSTPSL
+550 SQSGNDLTSSTPSL
-564 LHSSSYGKRLDDPSV
+564 LHSSSYGKRLDDPTV
-579 TSANTGT
+579 TSASTGT
-586 SASGLG
+586 SSAGLSR
-592 HLNSVLSQSDS
+592 LNSVLAQ
-603 EPRLLLPGQSS
+603 
-614 FLNKANAFFSSY
+614 
-626 LKTSFSPRLPQ
+626 RLPQ
-637 EQKDPSAVTSAN
+637 EQTEKKDHFAVTTSN
-649 SQAPTAGEQ
+649 SRDTTTGEQ

-701 LVPLIGLHSSHV
+701 LQEAEKTMKTDNKGKEKKEEEEKEKEKEAKAKKGEEG
-713 TSLSRRTWCLQEVSW
+713 EVSW

-738 DLLGLTQPSGS
+738 DLLGLTQPTGAP
-749 SRPPAAD
+749 RPQTAD
-756 KKGAHLP
+756 RR
-763 LKEDFSA
+763 DV
-770 YNSPL
+770 
-775 TCLIFTDA
+775 
-783 EASTGENEMER
+783 EASTGESETER

-819 NEPSGEEEFSGS
+819 NDPSGEEEFSGS
-831 GLDPRVR
+831 GLDPQTVR
-838 TAAAFA
+838 H
-844 LFVFPSFFTHS
+844 LS
-855 VSRSDSVISDLCSCT
+855 SRSDVSCNDCT
-870 PSGRTARVTTAPLEG
+870 QGGGTET
-885 RPKTLKR
+885 KDFK
-892 YPLSQIILLCSL
+892 
-904 RGCLHVLRPRRK
+904 K
-916 CVCLSVQLFEE
+916 LFEE

-941 TQRVVSQTRLELE
+941 TQRIVSQTKLDLE

-962 LSDCSALLEL
+962 FSDCSALLDL

-983 LGELEE
+983 MAELEE

>member
-1 SRSEAAKQRRQ
+1 MAATDHSRSEAAKQRRQ

-19 GSETDRTGSEARD
+19 GSETDRTGSEARE
-32 TLSASGTRRAKVR
+32 TLSGSGTRRAKVR
-45 FAQGAVFMA
+45 FNQGAVFMA

-61 EEVAALLRQGADINH
+61 DEVSALLRQGADINH

-105 DINRGD
+105 DVNRGD

-118 HAAASCGFIQIV
+118 HAAASCGFIQIA
-130 KFLIEHGA
+130 KYLIEHGA
-138 HVGAVNSEGELPL
+138 QVGAVNSEGELPL

-162 LKEEIK
+162 LKGEIK

-178 KEEERVMLQEATAV
+178 KEEERIMLQDATAV

-197 TLLPHPNTKATAL
+197 TLTPHPNTKATAL
-210 HVASA
+210 HVAAA

-222 KVLLR
+222 KVLLQCR
-227 CGVDVN
+227 VDVDG
-233 SRDVD
+233 RDID

-252 EVCGLLADSMC
+252 EVCTLLADNMC

-272 QTPLDVADENLA
+272 QTPLDVADENLV

-303 QTPVI
+303 QTPFI
-308 DTSQQIPIV
+308 ETSPQISMV
-317 PVRARRSSK
+317 PVRTRRTSISRMSSK

-335 KHPSPALPSGP
+335 KHPPPALQSSPA
-346 VEDEE
+346 EDEE

-356 GQGQPQSQGKASS
+356 GQSQTQSQAKASS

-391 ELINNLNNKRNTSG
+391 EIINNLNNKRNAS
-405 LLPTSMSLSSAV
+405 LLPTSMSTSTTA
-417 SQMKKVK
+417 SQVKKP
-424 EVGHQ
+424 EP
-429 ASLRA
+429 S
-434 TKDLTKPPTGEAP
+434 KPPPTEAP

-461 TLGSAE
+461 TLGSAG
-467 LTDSSQEQSRVPD
+467 LSDASQDTSRP
-480 PGLGMTRSA
+480 PESGLGMTRSA

-497 AEAKVNAVSSE
+497 ADTKE

-521 LFSIPDSSPES
+521 LYSIPDSRPDN
-532 SNSPSWLSRSSS
+532 SN
-544 YTRRLP
+544 
-550 SQPGNDFTSSTPSL
+550 
-564 LHSSSYGKRLDDPSV
+564 SSSYGKRLDDPSV
-579 TSANTGT
+579 TSASTGT
-586 SASGLG
+586 SSTGLSR
-592 HLNSVLSQSDS
+592 LNSVFAQ
-603 EPRLLLPGQSS
+603 RI
-614 FLNKANAFFSSY
+614 
-626 LKTSFSPRLPQ
+626 PQ
-637 EQKDPSAVTSAN
+637 EQTEKKDPSAVSTLN
-649 SQAPTAGEQ
+649 SRSTTAGEQ

-701 LVPLIGLHSSHV
+701 LQEAEKTMKTMKTDNKG
-713 TSLSRRTWCLQEVSW
+713 REKKEEEEKEKEKEAKQKKGEEGEVSW

-738 DLLGLTQPSGS
+738 DLLGLTQPAGTP
-749 SRPPAAD
+749 RPQTSD
-756 KKGAHLP
+756 RR
-763 LKEDFSA
+763 DV
-770 YNSPL
+770 
-775 TCLIFTDA
+775 
-783 EASTGENEMER
+783 EASTGESETER

-819 NEPSGEEEFSGS
+819 NDPSGEEEFSGS
-831 GLDPRVR
+831 GLDPQTDQHLSSRLNASCNDR
-838 TAAAFA
+838 TQGGGSETKDF
-844 LFVFPSFFTHS
+844 
-855 VSRSDSVISDLCSCT
+855 
-870 PSGRTARVTTAPLEG
+870 
-885 RPKTLKR
+885 KK
-892 YPLSQIILLCSL
+892 
-904 RGCLHVLRPRRK
+904 
-916 CVCLSVQLFEE
+916 LFEE

-941 TQRVVSQTRLELE
+941 TQRIVSQTRLDLE

-962 LSDCSALLEL
+962 FSDCSALLEL
-972 ERKDRRMLERR
+972 ER
-983 LGELEE
+983 
-989 ELKVLVDLRADNQ
+989 KVLVDLRADNQ